1 MRPRLSIPL
10 RQPTRRPNSD
20 PVRAC
25 RPGRLRKP
33 AVLSKNKITLV
44 RSTINPLE
52 RHKRTVKA
60 LGLKRLRHSVVQE
73 ATPQIRGMV
82 KSIEFMLEVEEL
94 AE

>member
-1 MRPRLSIPL
+1 M
-10 RQPTRRPNSD
+10 
-20 PVRAC
+20 
-25 RPGRLRKP
+25 
-33 AVLSKNKITLV
+33 SKIKITLV
-44 RSTINPLE
+44 RSKINRLE
-52 RHKRTVKA
+52 KHKRTVTA